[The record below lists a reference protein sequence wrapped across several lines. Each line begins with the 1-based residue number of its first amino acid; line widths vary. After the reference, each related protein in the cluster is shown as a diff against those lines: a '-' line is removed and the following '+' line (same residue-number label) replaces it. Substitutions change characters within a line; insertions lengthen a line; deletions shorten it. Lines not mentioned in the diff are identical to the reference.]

1 MVINPERKFIMGE
14 RNKPMRRRRAFVRL
28 LISLF
33 VSLLSLSWS
42 TLSAIAQDKPEQS
55 LYERLGGV
63 KPIALVVDDFINR
76 LVANDTLNA
85 NPKLKEGRTHSPD
98 PYLKFHVTNM
108 VCHATGGP
116 CKYTGLSMKDSHD
129 HLNITEAEW
138 RVMLTEFK
146 KSLDKFQVPAREQQ
160 ELIAIV
166 ESTKKDIVIAARP

>member
-1 MVINPERKFIMGE
+1 MQ
-14 RNKPMRRRRAFVRL
+14 RRRAFVRL

-33 VSLLSLSWS
+33 VVISSLSWS

-76 LVANDTLNA
+76 LVANDTLNT
-85 NPKLKEGRTHSPD
+85 NPKIKEGRTHSPD

-108 VCHATGGP
+108 VCQAAGGP
-116 CKYTGLSMKDSHD
+116 CKYTGLSMKDSHY

-138 RVMLTEFK
+138 QVMLTELK

-166 ESTKKDIVIAARP
+166 ESTKKDIVIGAAQQQ

>member
-1 MVINPERKFIMGE
+1 MQLYRTF
-14 RNKPMRRRRAFVRL
+14 MRLSV
-28 LISLF
+28 SLF
-33 VSLLSLSWS
+33 VAILGLACSSLSVV
-42 TLSAIAQDKPEQS
+42 AQDKPEQS

-76 LVANDTLNA
+76 LVANDTLNT
-85 NPKLKEGRTHSPD
+85 NPKIKEGRTHSPD

-116 CKYTGLSMKDSHD
+116 CKYTGLSMKNSHH

-138 RVMLTEFK
+138 QVMLTEFK
-146 KSLDKFQVPAREQQ
+146 KSLEKFQVPAREQQ

-166 ESTKKDIVIAARP
+166 ESTKKDIVIAAARP

>member
-1 MVINPERKFIMGE
+1 MQLHHTCI
-14 RNKPMRRRRAFVRL
+14 RL
-28 LISLF
+28 SMSLF
-33 VSLLSLSWS
+33 VGLLGFLCSSLSVV
-42 TLSAIAQDKPEQS
+42 AQDKPEQS

-76 LVANDTLNA
+76 LVANDTLNT
-85 NPKLKEGRTHSPD
+85 NPKIKEGRTHSPD

-116 CKYTGLSMKDSHD
+116 CKYTGLSMKNSHH

-138 RVMLTEFK
+138 QVMLTEFK

-166 ESTKKDIVIAARP
+166 ESTKKDIVIAAARP